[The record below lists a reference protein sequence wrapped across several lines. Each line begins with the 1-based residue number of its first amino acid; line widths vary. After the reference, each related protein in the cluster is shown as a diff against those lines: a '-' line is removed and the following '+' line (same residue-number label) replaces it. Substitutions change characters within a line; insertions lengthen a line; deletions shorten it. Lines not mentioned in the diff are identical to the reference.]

1 MFFDKQHSSRNS
13 TTQAVAYNSAAASS
27 NAFGS
32 QTYQVRLAANS
43 ACHYAIGASPTAT
56 TSDAFMPANSVEYVQ
71 VNPGEKIS
79 AIRAS
84 SAGLVTATDGTLWVT
99 ELT

>member
-13 TTQAVAYNSAAASS
+13 TTQAVAYTGTAASS
-27 NAFGS
+27 SAFGT
-32 QTYQVRLAANS
+32 QTYQVRVVANS
-43 ACHYAIGASPTAT
+43 ACHILVGASPSAA
-56 TSDAFMPANSVEYVQ
+56 TSDPFLPANFVEYLQ

-79 AIRAS
+79 AIRAAS
-84 SAGLVTATDGTLWVT
+84 GGLVTATDGTLWVT